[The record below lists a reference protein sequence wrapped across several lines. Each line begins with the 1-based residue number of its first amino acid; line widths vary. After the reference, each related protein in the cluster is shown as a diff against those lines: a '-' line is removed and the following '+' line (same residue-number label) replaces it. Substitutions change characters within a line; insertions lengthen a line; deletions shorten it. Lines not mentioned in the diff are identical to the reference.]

1 MTWRTSW
8 TTKQELLFDE
18 SISVTFGMAF
28 GEFASLVRAQFRN
41 MLNLASASM
50 IRGLKGSMEEQQKN
64 ESMEGKFVDGVG
76 QEGIARL
83 CIL

>member
-1 MTWRTSW
+1 
-8 TTKQELLFDE
+8 
-18 SISVTFGMAF
+18 
-28 GEFASLVRAQFRN
+28 

-83 CIL
+83 GIL